1 MTIILYN
8 WTNKL
13 SEKIPAVLLGL
24 ILDGLTIYG
33 LWNVVQY
40 HLDYFGL

>member
-1 MTIILYN
+1 MTIMLYN
-8 WTNKL
+8 WTTKL
-13 SEKIPAVLLGL
+13 SERIPAIILGL

-33 LWNVVQY
+33 LFSVIQY